1 MCKCKS
7 DSANKIV
14 KYYSRIS
21 KQSIGIPWYTM
32 IIQKLELGLLEPSNR
47 VINGLNSLTSG
58 ETYDTNIFQQLHL
71 HASMNLKRKV
81 QLMVHSK

>member
-1 MCKCKS
+1 MQKRFRQQDRKVLQQNIQTKYW
-7 DSANKIV
+7 DSMV
-14 KYYSRIS
+14 HY
-21 KQSIGIPWYTM
+21 M
-32 IIQKLELGLLEPSNR
+32 IIQKLELGLFEPSNR
-47 VINGLNSLTSG
+47 VINGLNGLTSG